1 MFSMLSSIFNF
12 EEKKQENM
20 DIENVVIREHIEGTD
35 LQENSDLQKNINTSP
50 QTDEV
55 PFKYSIKSTSNERFT
70 HPEQYEAQM
79 NWRPPD
85 APIVED
91 NDLYT
96 SSNLR
101 GYGPHDRAYSS
112 SNLKLYS
119 HNKKLHNLLKKRRIV
134 RVQREDPTSIENL
147 FGNESDDF
155 M

>member
-12 EEKKQENM
+12 EEEKQENM
-20 DIENVVIREHIEGTD
+20 DIENVVIREHIEGSD
-35 LQENSDLQKNINTSP
+35 LQENSDLQKNVNTSL

-55 PFKYSIKSTSNERFT
+55 PFKYSIKSTSEKRFT

-79 NWRPPD
+79 NWRPP
-85 APIVED
+85 IVED

-96 SSNLR
+96 SLNLR
-101 GYGPHDRAYSS
+101 RYGLHHRAHSS
-112 SNLKLYS
+112 LNSNLKLYS
-119 HNKKLHNLLKKRRIV
+119 HNKKLHDLSKKRRIV
-134 RVQREDPTSIENL
+134 HVQREDPTSIENL